1 MNIDIIN
8 NFSRP
13 RDGLLMVYLSAK
25 AKNGIVESTLNDL
38 SFATGWSIKQLRTSI
53 DCLVKGNLIGKDKFN
68 GVTVLTIAGK
78 TKPVVKSKPK
88 PNNIEERKDEF
99 YKSLIPFVNT
109 RGGIY
114 PPSMIREF
122 FEYWSEPNKSKS
134 RMRFE
139 NEKTWDINLR
149 LKNWSRRENDFGNT
163 KVNNEETEKLKQAVR
178 EDKAKQEC
186 EYKKYVKDKE
196 NAITYEEY
204 LKRKKCATEI
214 GK

>member
-38 SFATGWSIKQLRTSI
+38 SFATGWSIKQLRISI
-53 DCLVKGNLIGKDKFN
+53 NTLVKGNLIGKDKSN
-68 GVTVLTIAGK
+68 GVTVLTIADK

-88 PNNIEERKDEF
+88 PNNINERKDEF
-99 YKSLIPFVNT
+99 YKSLVPFVLSQ
-109 RGGIY
+109 GGAY
-114 PPSMIREF
+114 SPNMIRDF
-122 FEYWSEPNKSKS
+122 FDYWSEPNKSKT

-149 LKNWSRRENDFGNT
+149 LKNWARRENEYGNT
-163 KVNNEETEKLKQAVR
+163 ERNHEQAKTERVSAAAQLIANLRK
-178 EDKAKQEC
+178 EDEMCSK
-186 EYKKYVKDKE
+186 
-196 NAITYEEY
+196 I
-204 LKRKKCATEI
+204 
-214 GK
+214 

>member
-53 DCLVKGNLIGKDKFN
+53 NSLVRDDLIEKDKSN
-68 GVTVLTIAGK
+68 GVTVLTIADK

-99 YKSLIPFVNT
+99 YKSLVPFVLSK
-109 RGGIY
+109 GGAY
-114 PPSMIREF
+114 PPNMIRDF
-122 FEYWSEPNKSKS
+122 FDYWSEPNKSKT

-149 LKNWSRRENDFGNT
+149 LKNWARRENEYGNT
-163 KVNNEETEKLKQAVR
+163 ERNHEQAKTERVSAAAQLIANLRK
-178 EDKAKQEC
+178 EDEMCSK
-186 EYKKYVKDKE
+186 
-196 NAITYEEY
+196 I
-204 LKRKKCATEI
+204 
-214 GK
+214 